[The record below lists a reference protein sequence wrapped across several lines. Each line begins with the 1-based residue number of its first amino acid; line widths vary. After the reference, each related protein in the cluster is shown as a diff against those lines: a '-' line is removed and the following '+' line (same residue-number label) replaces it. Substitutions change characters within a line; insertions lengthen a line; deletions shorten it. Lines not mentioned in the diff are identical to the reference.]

1 MLIYWM
7 ITHLY
12 HEWYGTSSSAQYCI
26 RLAILYVM
34 IEKTVSKKNM
44 YMASHKYWEQL
55 LFFEL
60 FGVVAGYN
68 L

>member
-1 MLIYWM
+1 M

-12 HEWYGTSSSAQYCI
+12 HESYGTSSSAQYCI
-26 RLAILYVM
+26 RLATLYAM
-34 IEKTVSKKNM
+34 IDNVYLTVSKKNM
-44 YMASHKYWEQL
+44 DMASHKYWEQL

-60 FGVVAGYN
+60 FRVSGR